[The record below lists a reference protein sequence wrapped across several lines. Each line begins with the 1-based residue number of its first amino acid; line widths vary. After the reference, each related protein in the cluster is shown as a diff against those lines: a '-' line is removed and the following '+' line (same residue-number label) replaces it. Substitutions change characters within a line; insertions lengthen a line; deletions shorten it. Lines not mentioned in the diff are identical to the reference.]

1 MVKLSI
7 IIPTL
12 GRKQELFN
20 TINDLS
26 RQMLPK
32 ESWELIVILQNQ
44 PDLEAFKS
52 QNTKWG
58 IQLKVVFSPAPNASL
73 ARNIGLLESKGE
85 IVLFLDDDLE
95 INNPTFLTHHLDA
108 YENQKISGVFGQV
121 TDPGVP
127 PRSTRH
133 KWSHKKH
140 IGWMFFPPNYDKEC
154 YIDNGGAGNLS
165 VKKDL
170 ALKVGGMDNL
180 FEKGAHREESDF
192 CLRLT
197 RQFGKILFA
206 PKATVVHLGAAQ
218 GGCRNWGK
226 NDGVHPFH
234 HVFGEWYFILKGLK
248 IGTVKW
254 YQLHYHL
261 GVLFFRQIWNQP
273 NKRAPLAMGKAL
285 INSAKAF
292 SRALVA
298 TIKYNPQT
306 TSLLPPGY
314 HYQILWQSPF
324 QINKDNAKY

>member
-1 MVKLSI
+1 MLRLAGSWNGQGIEVDPNSIDSIVDGLIQLHQSLIQPEQVAARQNWAAAYLSGAALQLSAMIDELPELMVKLSII

-85 IVLFLDDDLE
+85 IVLFMDDDLE
-95 INNPTFLTHHLDA
+95 IKNQAFLSHHLAA

-127 PRSTRH
+127 PRTTRH

-140 IGWMFFPPNYDKEC
+140 IGWMFFPPNYSIQTFVDC
-154 YIDNGGAGNLS
+154 GSSNNLS
-165 VKKDL
+165 VKKDF
-170 ALKVGGMDNL
+170 ALKVGGMDDL

-197 RQFGKILFA
+197 RQFGKILFE

-218 GGCRNWGK
+218 GGCRNWVK
-226 NDGVHPFH
+226 NDGVNPFTM
-234 HVFGEWYFILKGLK
+234 FLENGIL
-248 IGTVKW
+248 
-254 YQLHYHL
+254 
-261 GVLFFRQIWNQP
+261 F
-273 NKRAPLAMGKAL
+273 
-285 INSAKAF
+285 
-292 SRALVA
+292 
-298 TIKYNPQT
+298 
-306 TSLLPPGY
+306 
-314 HYQILWQSPF
+314 
-324 QINKDNAKY
+324 